1 MAKRLGVPP
10 DDPSVQA
17 DLRRLAGG
25 RDATADTPPGW
36 YPFPGEKGY
45 RRWWTGEAWTDR
57 WKDDP
62 AKPPMTTAATI
73 GFFMAVFVPFAGFL
87 MGLALTAARDR
98 HGHWVVVTSM
108 VAAFLAAIA
117 LLDSL

>member
-1 MAKRLGVPP
+1 MDAGTDHDAVARRLGLPA

-17 DLRRLAGG
+17 DLRQLAGEQQ
-25 RDATADTPPGW
+25 AT
-36 YPFPGEKGY
+36 
-45 RRWWTGEAWTDR
+45 R
-57 WKDDP
+57 P

-73 GFFMAVFVPFAGFL
+73 GFFMAIFVPFAGFL

-98 HGHWVVVTSM
+98 HGHWVVVTSIA
-108 VAAFLAAIA
+108 VTLLAAVA